1 VARSLFLRGLALI
14 YLIAFASLLPQ
25 MSGLIGA
32 HGILPVHDYLE
43 TVHSDYGSSSYTL
56 FPTLAWLD
64 SSDTFIKG
72 LVWAGVAFSLCLL
85 AGLIPLPATIFS
97 FLLYL
102 SLDTVGQVFYSF
114 QWDALLLETGFAAIL
129 LAPWGLRPSYSAPV
143 PRVTLWVFRFLIF
156 RLMLESGAAK
166 LLSGDTTWRNLT
178 ALKYHYETQPLPTP
192 VAWYAHQVP
201 ILVQKLSVIGVFV
214 VELIA
219 PFFFFTKRRV
229 RVVAAI
235 AAIALQLMIAL
246 TGNYTFFNLLT
257 ILLCVFLFNVKT
269 AERTPAIL
277 SVVGVV
283 LITLGMIQLVT
294 MSGIV
299 PELPRPIAWIQLHAD
314 TFHVMSQYGLFANM
328 TTTRPEIIIEGS
340 DDGVQWKAY
349 EFKYKP
355 GDVKRRLPWVAPYQ
369 PRLDWQ
375 MWFAALS
382 SPQQNPWFSR
392 LIVRLLEGQPE
403 VTNLLAVNP
412 FPGKPPH
419 FIRAE
424 VYDYHFTDWSTRRT
438 TGAIWSRN
446 PLGEYFPVV
455 SLR

>member
-32 HGILPVHDYLE
+32 HGILPAHDYLE
-43 TVHSDYGSSSYTL
+43 TVRSDYGRSSYTL

-64 SSDTFIKG
+64 SSDTFIRG

-85 AGLIPLPATIFS
+85 AGLIPLPATIFL

-102 SLDTVGQVFYSF
+102 SLDTVGQVFFSF

-166 LLSGDTTWRNLT
+166 LLSGDLTWRNLT

-192 VAWYAHQVP
+192 VAWYAHQLP

-219 PFFFFTKRRV
+219 PFFFFTKRQV
-229 RVVAAI
+229 RIVAAL
-235 AAIALQLMIAL
+235 ATIALQLMIAL

-277 SVVGVV
+277 SVVGIV
-283 LITLGMIQLVT
+283 LIALGVIQLAT

-299 PELPRPIAWIQLHAD
+299 SELPRPIALIQLHAD

-340 DDGVQWKAY
+340 DDGVQWNAY

>member
-1 VARSLFLRGLALI
+1 VPRSLFLRGLALI

-32 HGILPVHDYLE
+32 HGILPAHDYLE
-43 TVHSDYGSSSYTL
+43 TVRSDYGSRGYML

-72 LVWAGVAFSLCLL
+72 LVWAGVTFSLCLL
-85 AGLIPLPATIFS
+85 AGLIPLPATICL

-129 LAPWGLRPSYSAPV
+129 VAPWGVRPSYSAPI
-143 PRVTLWVFRFLIF
+143 PRVALWVFRFLIF
-156 RLMLESGAAK
+156 RLMLESGGAK
-166 LLSGDTTWRNLT
+166 LLSGDPTWRNLT

-192 VAWYAHQVP
+192 VAWYANQLP
-201 ILVQKLSVIGVFV
+201 LFFQKLSVIGVFA

-219 PFFFFTKRRV
+219 PLFFFTKRRV
-229 RVVAAI
+229 RIVAALATI
-235 AAIALQLMIAL
+235 TLQLMIAA

-257 ILLCVFLFNVKT
+257 ILLCVFLFNVKIS
-269 AERTPAIL
+269 ERTPEIV
-277 SVVGVV
+277 SVIGVA
-283 LITLGMIQLVT
+283 LITLGVIQLVT
-294 MSGIV
+294 MSGLV
-299 PELPRPIAWIQLHAD
+299 PELPQPIAWIQLHAD
-314 TFHVMSQYGLFANM
+314 TFHVMNHYGLFANM
-328 TTTRPEIIIEGS
+328 TTTRPEIIVEGS
-340 DDGVQWKAY
+340 DDGMQWRTY
-349 EFKYKP
+349 EFNYKP
-355 GDVKRRLPWVAPYQ
+355 GDLKRRLPWVAPYQ

-392 LIVRLLEGQPE
+392 LIVRLLEGQTE

-412 FPGKPPH
+412 FPDKPPH

-424 VYDYHFTDWSTRRT
+424 AYDYHFTDWSTRRS
-438 TGAIWSRN
+438 TGAIWSRS